1 LNESA
6 FKKPTLHKKYYAN
19 NDFNLLS
26 SSCAERGSRV
36 DASLLLGRP
45 TVAAQLVV
53 TAGDMRQQA

>member
-1 LNESA
+1 MICLFHN
-6 FKKPTLHKKYYAN
+6 LYYAN

-36 DASLLLGRP
+36 DASLLVGRP

-53 TAGDMRQQA
+53 TGGDMRQQA